1 MRTGVRHIGVT
12 PICRTYFLKK
22 IVNKDR
28 NRIGWLINHRRM
40 KLHIEKRVLVG
51 FFITALVIAVLGI
64 FSFTSTQRLIDTA
77 RLLSHA
83 TRVINNAE
91 LVVKSAVDI
100 ETGQRG
106 FVITGSEVFLEPF
119 YESSRKLEDYL
130 HTLDSLTAQTPT
142 QQAKVI
148 ELRAF
153 TYHHLNWSKQIIETR
168 RMNFEK
174 ARDLVASGEGKK
186 ITDTIRKIVRDIQDE
201 ERETFR
207 KGNTI
212 SRDNLQQFQNSFIG
226 LAIVIAGVIIFL
238 FYNVNRSLKARSR
251 VEKQLKDTADELRDL
266 YNHAPSGY
274 FTVDKNIVV
283 SSINQ
288 TLLNWMGYSFDEV
301 AGKLKFVDFLTPDN
315 RAEFL
320 STFEQDFETYK
331 RDGFVND
338 LEFEFQR
345 KDGTTF
351 PVIVSSVLVFNSAG
365 EFAGSR
371 TTVADNTER
380 KKSENRV
387 RQLNQELEAFTY
399 SVSHDLRAPLR
410 SITGYSQILKE
421 DYSAVLDDEG
431 KRVMQVIIN
440 NADRMGQLIDD
451 LLDFSRLGRKEVSR
465 RTINMNEL
473 VHTVVQELTPIN
485 SNGRYTFKI
494 EPLQPSLADANM
506 VRQVWINLI
515 SNALK
520 YAGKKEQAIIE
531 IGSKEENGRI
541 CYFISDNGAGFD
553 MQYAHKLFGVFQ
565 RLHKADEFEGTGV
578 GLALVKTIVTRHGG
592 NVWAEGKVN
601 EGATFYFTLQ
611 SDE

>member
-1 MRTGVRHIGVT
+1 
-12 PICRTYFLKK
+12 
-22 IVNKDR
+22 
-28 NRIGWLINHRRM
+28 M
-40 KLHIEKRVLVG
+40 KLHIEKRVLIG
-51 FFITALVIAVLGI
+51 FLVTALVLAILGV

-77 RLLSHA
+77 GLLSHA

-91 LVVKSAVDI
+91 LVVKSVVDI

-106 FVITGSEVFLEPF
+106 FVITGNEKFLEPF
-119 YESSRKLEDYL
+119 YESSEKLNGYL
-130 HTLDSLTAQTPT
+130 HVLDSLTAQTPT
-142 QQAKVI
+142 QHAKII

-174 ARDLVASGEGKK
+174 ARDLIAGGEGKQ

-212 SRDNLQQFQNSFIG
+212 SRDILQQFQNSFIG

-238 FYNVNRSLKARSR
+238 FYNVNRSLRARSR
-251 VEKQLKDTADELRDL
+251 VEKRLKETADELRDL

-274 FTVDKNIVV
+274 FTVDKFIMV
-283 SSINQ
+283 SNINQ
-288 TLLNWMGYSFDEV
+288 TLLKWMGYSFYEV
-301 AGKLKFVDFLTPDN
+301 VGKLKFEDFLTPEN

-320 STFEQDFETYK
+320 STFEREFEVYK
-331 RDGFVND
+331 RDGYVND

-351 PVIVSSVLVFNSAG
+351 PVIVSSVLVFDSSG

-380 KKSENRV
+380 KKSETRV

-421 DYSAVLDDEG
+421 DYSGVLDEEG
-431 KRVMQVIIN
+431 KRIMQVVIN

-451 LLDFSRLGRKEVSR
+451 LLDFSRLGRKELSR
-465 RTINMNEL
+465 RMINMDEL
-473 VHTVVQELTPIN
+473 VNNVVQELTPEN

-494 EPLQPSLADANM
+494 EPLQPSLADVNM

-520 YAGKKEQAIIE
+520 YSGKKERAVIG
-531 IGSKEENGRI
+531 IGSKRENGRV

-553 MQYAHKLFGVFQ
+553 MQYANKLFGVFQ
-565 RLHKADEFEGTGV
+565 RLHKVNEFEGTGV

-592 NVWAEGKVN
+592 SVWAEGKVN
-601 EGATFYFTLQ
+601 EGTTFYFTLP
-611 SDE
+611 SEE